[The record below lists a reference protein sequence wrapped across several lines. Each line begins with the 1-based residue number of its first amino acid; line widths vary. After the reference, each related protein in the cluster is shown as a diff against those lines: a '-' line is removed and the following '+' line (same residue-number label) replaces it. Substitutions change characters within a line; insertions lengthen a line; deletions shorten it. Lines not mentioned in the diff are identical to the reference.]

1 VKHWL
6 EGREALKKMFKKQK
20 QKQKQQQKIK
30 ENKYT
35 AHLLESP
42 LVSYNN
48 RIDVYI

>member
-6 EGREALKKMFKKQK
+6 EGREALKKMFKKQNKK
-20 QKQKQQQKIK
+20 QHQKIK